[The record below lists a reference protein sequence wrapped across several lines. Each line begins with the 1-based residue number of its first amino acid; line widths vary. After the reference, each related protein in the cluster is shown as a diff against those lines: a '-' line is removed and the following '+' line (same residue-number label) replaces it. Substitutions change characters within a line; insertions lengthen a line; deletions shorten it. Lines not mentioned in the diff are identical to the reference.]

1 MAFKHGVVLKQ
12 GKRMTGRRNDA
23 SVPSSVRADKRVR
36 SVPLGR
42 VRVDDVNYPIHQEQF
57 IVGRNAFPA
66 NEEIGASSFIS
77 RKHFEIIL
85 DCGRFFAKCN
95 SKNGIYI
102 DGMYLRK
109 GDPQVRLKANC
120 TFRFPSTQI
129 LVHFQS
135 CVDEGEPMDD
145 EFNDSSDE
153 KKPEKVEPLTVEIPH
168 NNDYNK
174 VSGAW
179 LPSPESQPVSCQA
192 SPSPFSQLHL
202 PAQSSLSVQN
212 VSFNYNH
219 NVSSTPI
226 ASQSSAHR
234 LHPFSPQRPA
244 ESQQSMSDTASF
256 DSSTRQANGDANR
269 RESLDLECSP
279 NDLNSPFLPHDQ
291 SLNGSKDESKPPF
304 SYAQLIVQAISQS
317 IEKQLTL
324 ASIYT
329 FITRNYP
336 YYRLAD
342 KGWQNS
348 IRHNLSLNRYFVK
361 VPRSQE
367 EPGKGSFWRIDPTS
381 EPKLIE
387 QAFRR
392 RRQRGPPLQKTPY
405 STNRSGQSSP
415 THNGSLTPDSVSFD
429 GGANPG
435 EILLHTPEG
444 STEQQVEVKGSED
457 VTGKTVVSVLTYD
470 L

>member
-1 MAFKHGVVLKQ
+1 
-12 GKRMTGRRNDA
+12 MTGRKISSMA
-23 SVPSSVRADKRVR
+23 SPNMKAAKRARISSRA
-36 SVPLGR
+36 R
-42 VRVDDVNYPIHQEQF
+42 VRVDNVNYPINQDQF
-57 IVGRNAFPA
+57 TVGRNTFPA
-66 NEEIGASSFIS
+66 DEVHYEIRTSSFIS
-77 RKHFEIIL
+77 RKHFEIIA
-85 DCGRFFAKCN
+85 DGGKFFAKCN
-95 SKNGIYI
+95 SKNGIYL
-102 DGMYLRK
+102 DGIYLRK
-109 GDPQVRLKANC
+109 GDTRVELTHSC

-129 LVHFQS
+129 LVHFIS
-135 CVDEGEPMDD
+135 GLDDDKEMNSMDD
-145 EFNDSSDE
+145 DTVEE
-153 KKPEKVEPLTVEIPH
+153 KKPVKVEPLTLEIPH
-168 NNDYNK
+168 TNDYNK

-192 SPSPFSQLHL
+192 SPSLNNQPQFSGH
-202 PAQSSLSVQN
+202 SSFSVQN
-212 VSFNYNH
+212 VSFNYNQ
-219 NVSSTPI
+219 NVSSTPV
-226 ASQSSAHR
+226 ASQSSAHSR
-234 LHPFSPQRPA
+234 HHPFSPRRAA
-244 ESQQSMSDTASF
+244 ESYQHLSDVGPIDTSLKN
-256 DSSTRQANGDANR
+256 ANGEASR
-269 RESLDLECSP
+269 RESLDFLECSP
-279 NDLNSPFLPHDQ
+279 NDLSNSFMSQDQ

-392 RRQRGPPLQKTPY
+392 RRQRGPPLQKLPY
-405 STNRSGQSSP
+405 CSNQSGQSSP
-415 THNGSLTPDSVSFD
+415 THTGSLTPDSVSFD
-429 GGANPG
+429 GGAHSG
-435 EILLHTPEG
+435 EIVLHTSEG
-444 STEQQVEVKGSED
+444 SVDQNLEVKASED
-457 VTGKTVVSVLTYD
+457 VMANTVVSVVTYD

>member
-1 MAFKHGVVLKQ
+1 MAGHKID
-12 GKRMTGRRNDA
+12 TSA
-23 SVPSSVRADKRVR
+23 PSSLRADKRPR
-36 SVPLGR
+36 RAPLGR
-42 VRVDDVNYPIHQEQF
+42 LRVDDVNYPIHQDLF
-57 IVGRNAFPA
+57 TVGRNTFPA
-66 NEEIGASSFIS
+66 NEEIENSSFIS
-77 RKHFEIIL
+77 RKHFDIIL
-85 DCGRFFAKCN
+85 DGGKFFAKCN
-95 SKNGIYI
+95 SKNGIYL

-109 GDPQVRLKANC
+109 DDPQIKLRPNC
-120 TFRFPSTQI
+120 SFRFPSTQI

-135 CVDEGEPMDD
+135 CVGEDNLTDD
-145 EFNDSSDE
+145 ESNDSSDE
-153 KKPEKVEPLTVEIPH
+153 KKAEKVEPLTVEIPR
-168 NNDYNK
+168 NSDYNK

-192 SPSPFSQLHL
+192 SPSMFSQLHF
-202 PAQSSLSVQN
+202 PGHPSFAVQN

-219 NVSSTPI
+219 NVSSTPLGT
-226 ASQSSAHR
+226 QGSAHR
-234 LHPFSPQRPA
+234 LHPFSPIRGT
-244 ESQQSMSDTASF
+244 ESQQNISDVASF
-256 DSSTRQANGDANR
+256 ESIGRQPNGESSRG
-269 RESLDLECSP
+269 ESFDLDCSP
-279 NDLNSPFLPHDQ
+279 NDLNSTFSGHDQ
-291 SLNGSKDESKPPF
+291 SLNGSRDESKPPF

-415 THNGSLTPDSVSFD
+415 AHNGSLTPDSVSFD
-429 GGANPG
+429 GGANPA
-435 EILLHTPEG
+435 EILMHTPEG
-444 STEQQVEVKGSED
+444 PLEQQVEAKASEE
-457 VTGKTVVSVLTYD
+457 VVGNTVVSVVTYD